1 MKVRRFDPDDDLI
14 IVKARVFGRHG
25 SRRLT
30 LALDTAASHTHVP
43 PDIVDEL
50 GYGPAEGEAIT
61 AVRSAIGKEPGYTL
75 RVQRFESL
83 GFGFDDFLI
92 HVHDLPTGFG
102 IDGLLGLSF
111 LKRFNYEIRSPE
123 GRILIERAAGG

>member
-1 MKVRRFDPDDDLI
+1 M
-14 IVKARVFGRHG
+14 
-25 SRRLT
+25 
-30 LALDTAASHTHVP
+30 
-43 PDIVDEL
+43 
-50 GYGPAEGEAIT
+50 
-61 AVRSAIGKEPGYTL
+61 L

-111 LKRFNYEIRSPE
+111 LRRFNYEIRSIE
-123 GRILIERAAGG
+123 GRILVERATGT